1 MATVAVLWSAGAG
14 TLVSGALGALTGVV
28 LVPVFLSRFP
38 AAQREEHDEV
48 RSGALWF
55 LAQLALFLAVM
66 VMAALVAIAFGIPAN
81 DDAVLGDPREMFALV
96 TASVATI
103 QISRQL
109 AIPLTFGYE
118 R

>member
-1 MATVAVLWSAGAG
+1 MATIAAAWSAGAG
-14 TLVSGALGALTGVV
+14 TITAGILGAFCGVF
-28 LVPVFLSRFP
+28 LVPVALSRLP
-38 AAQREEHDEV
+38 ASQREEPSEV

-55 LAQLALFLAVM
+55 VVQLALFIVVM
-66 VMAALVAIAFGIPAN
+66 VLAAFIAIAFGIPRT

-103 QISRQL
+103 QISKQL